1 MKIEFFIDIGFQIS
15 LAKKAGEPGQKY
27 AYFCHDDSLAGFAK
41 RDKIPAIR
49 SQFAASAASCFLPA
63 RVMA

>member
-1 MKIEFFIDIGFQIS
+1 MKIELFIEIGFEVS
-15 LAKKAGEPGQKY
+15 LPQKTRESGEEYTPV
-27 AYFCHDDSLAGFAK
+27 CHDDSLAGFAK

-49 SQFAASAASCFLPA
+49 AQFAASAASCFLPA